1 MNPTGPQ
8 KGATGVRRE
17 NARPKARIRRA
28 GIARVCLAVAVCC
41 LAAGSIAL
49 AARLPKGYLEE
60 RRAREILDKTVTIR
74 LDPDLSQLTPGEREA
89 MAALLEAGDVV
100 QELYEISRHRDARS
114 AYEQLVRLD
123 AELDHPKATRDLVT
137 LYRLAQGPVV
147 RDLDNKLVP
156 FLPVKLAPL
165 GKNVY
170 PWDVHKKEIDAF
182 LDEHPKEKPSILHG
196 RTVVRRSDAEQVRA
210 DLAVLT
216 AYPVLDLL
224 HPGLREKLES
234 LLVDAPAQVFYAL
247 PYSVAYAPDLI
258 RLHDLLYRAST
269 AVGAEDEEFSRY
281 LRHRAVDLLR
291 DDYEAGDAAWVT
303 GRFGNLN
310 AQIGSYETYD
320 DGLYGTKTFFGLSV
334 LVKDPMMSS
343 TVNTVK
349 NWLQE
354 MEDILPYEPHKTVK
368 TDISIGAYNVVAD
381 FGQAR
386 GTNTATILPNEAF
399 ITRKYGRT
407 ILLRTNILTDPE
419 IFEMRKEAFEAAVG
433 GEFHGDYDARGD
445 FFRTL
450 WHEIGHYLGPDVTR
464 DGVSLDIALEE
475 DSSILEELKGD
486 LTALYVCKNL
496 RKRGYYNQPR
506 HRSVQA
512 SGIRRVLQKNPPKKT
527 QVYQTMQLM
536 QMNYFL
542 EKGLLEYDRRGKKLI
557 IHYDRYHETVE
568 SMLRETLALQSAGDK
583 NAAEEF
589 ISKYSSWEKEPH
601 ERLAKAMKAAETHRY
616 VGVRYTA
623 LGE

>member
-1 MNPTGPQ
+1 MTSRLCKRRVIVVARRVSHGA
-8 KGATGVRRE
+8 GRWYRSRGACAVLATG
-17 NARPKARIRRA
+17 
-28 GIARVCLAVAVCC
+28 L
-41 LAAGSIAL
+41 LAAGSIVL
-49 AARLPKGYLEE
+49 ATKLPKGYLDEK
-60 RRAREILDKTVTIR
+60 RSGEILDKTVTIR
-74 LDPDLSQLTPGEREA
+74 LDPDLSQLTPGERDA
-89 MAALLEAGDVV
+89 MGFLLEAGPVV
-100 QELYEISRHRDARS
+100 QELFEISRHREAKS
-114 AYEQLVRLD
+114 AYEELVRLD
-123 AELDHPKATRDLVT
+123 ADLSHPQATRNLIALYDLA
-137 LYRLAQGPVV
+137 RGPVV

-156 FLPVKLAPL
+156 FLPVEVAPP

-170 PWDVHKKEIDAF
+170 PWDADKTEIEAF
-182 LDEHPKEKPSILHG
+182 LGEHPGEKPAILDG
-196 RTVVRRSDAEQVRA
+196 RTVVRRTGSEQVSA
-210 DLAVLT
+210 DLAALT
-216 AYPVLDLL
+216 MYPVLDVL

-234 LLVDAPAQVFYAL
+234 LLDGTQTKGFYAV
-247 PYSVAYAPDLI
+247 PYSVAYSGYLT
-258 RLHDLLYRAST
+258 RVYDLLCKASG
-269 AVGAEDEEFSRY
+269 AVEADDEEFSRY

-303 GRFGNLN
+303 GRFRNLN
-310 AQIGSYETYD
+310 AQVGSYETYD

-343 TVNTVK
+343 TVSTVK

-354 MEDILPYEPHKTVK
+354 MEDILPYEPHKTVR

-386 GTNTATILPNEAF
+386 GTNTATILPNDPY

-407 ILLRTNILTDPE
+407 ILLRNNILTDPV
-419 IFEMRKEAFEAAVG
+419 IFEMRKSEFEAAVG
-433 GEFHGDYDARGD
+433 AEIHGDYDAKGD

-450 WHEIGHYLGPDVTR
+450 WHEIGHYLGPDATR

-506 HRSVQA
+506 LLSVQA
-512 SGIRRVLQKNPPKKT
+512 AGIRRVLQKNQPKKT
-527 QVYQTMQLM
+527 QVYQTMELM

-557 IHYDRYHETVE
+557 IHHDRYHETVE
-568 SMLRETLALQSAGDK
+568 SMLREVIALQLAGDK
-583 NAAEEF
+583 MTADEF

-601 ERLAKAMKAAETHRY
+601 QRLAKAMKDAETYRY
-616 VGVRYTA
+616 IGVRYAA
-623 LGE
+623 LDD